1 MIKEEI
7 IIIGGG
13 MAGCLAALL
22 LNSHGIG
29 VTLVEKNK
37 IPADKKQILPPSS
50 RTLAVMQPGIDVL
63 KEAGIWP
70 DLRKHACPMEIMRII
85 EGTEQTDFIA
95 ADLNIS
101 EFGFNI
107 PNHVLHNTLLN
118 KTRDTSGITLI
129 DQAELWDYQVDDTG
143 VTVLLDNDRE
153 LRGQLLVGADGK
165 NSRARHIAG
174 IDAIKTNYKQMAMTC
189 MISHSRSHHNTSNEF
204 HKPGGPFTT
213 VPCPDGLTSAIVWC
227 EREETAAEYLSFK
240 KNEIEQKI
248 QDLSQNL
255 LGEITL
261 ESSLESYKISGLV
274 ARKLTAHRLVLI
286 AEAAHV
292 LHPIGAQGFNLSLRD
307 IKSLTDL
314 LGRQKKLGLDLGS
327 LSMLKEY
334 KSQRRS
340 DTVSRFTGV
349 TGWNE
354 LTATRSKGILKL
366 RQAGMS
372 LLDHV
377 PALKRHAM
385 KVGLG
390 VKSGL

>member
-13 MAGCLAALL
+13 MAGCLTALL
-22 LNSHGIG
+22 LNRHGIG

-37 IPADKKQILPPSS
+37 IPADKKLITPPSS

-63 KEAGIWP
+63 KEANIWP
-70 DLRKHACPMEIMRII
+70 DLAKHACPMEIMRII

-118 KTRDTSGITLI
+118 KVRDTDGITLI
-129 DQAELWDYQVDDTG
+129 DQAELWDFQVDETG

-153 LRGQLLVGADGK
+153 VRGQLLIGADGK
-165 NSRARHIAG
+165 ASRTRHIAG
-174 IDAIKTNYKQMAMTC
+174 IDAIKTNYKQTAMTC
-189 MISHSRSHHNTSNEF
+189 MIAHSRSHYNTSNEF

-213 VPCPDGLTSAIVWC
+213 VPCPDGLVSAIVWC
-227 EREETAAEYLSFK
+227 EREETAADYLSFK
-240 KNEIEQKI
+240 KADIEYKI
-248 QDLSQNL
+248 QELSQNI

-261 ESSLESYKISGLV
+261 KSSLESYKISGLV
-274 ARKLTAHRLVLI
+274 ARKLTAHRIVLI

-334 KSQRRS
+334 KSMRRG
-340 DTVSRFTGV
+340 DTVSRFAGI

-390 VKSGL
+390 VQGKN